1 MKVNLPYTTPQGAN
15 ILFKRSTTIL
25 AVTGSPSSHQQQP
38 RSWCRIPWS
47 EQLFSKAHAFP
58 PRIRKAIQRILS
70 FLPRAIRATP
80 RFFSFPPRVFQLR
93 PRKKSL
99 PTRIHITNT
108 WHLRPIHLRKRQN
121 RRNHLH
127 LLGNGIALP
136 RSGTPASG
144 IKHQLPAQS

>member
-38 RSWCRIPWS
+38 RSGCRIPWS

-58 PRIRKAIQRILS
+58 PRIRKTIQRVFSFTPRVQRAIQRVLS

-80 RFFSFPPRVFQLR
+80 RVCQLR
-93 PRKKSL
+93 PKKKSL

-108 WHLRPIHLRKRQN
+108 WHLRPIQLRKRQN

-144 IKHQLPAQS
+144 I

>member
-1 MKVNLPYTTPQGAN
+1 MKVNLPYTAPQGAN

-80 RFFSFPPRVFQLR
+80 RFFSFPPRAFQLR

-99 PTRIHITNT
+99 PTRIHINNPQ
-108 WHLRPIHLRKRQN
+108 HLRLSLWHKKQN
-121 RRNHLH
+121 SKSYFH

-136 RSGTPASG
+136 RSGTPESG
-144 IKHQLPAQS
+144 IKLQLPALS